1 MAPVLLALL
10 AVWPFLPVWGGES
23 SAPAK
28 RTLAIP
34 VRGIRVTGAPSG
46 PGEWLVDFG
55 PVASVSALAFGPE
68 GKTLAVGGYREVLIW
83 DLAEARLG
91 RRLGAGKLAGQV
103 RGLAYSADGRL
114 LAAAAGSPGG
124 PATVELFDP
133 RTGQPLST
141 LAGPKDE
148 VLSLALSPDGKLLA
162 AGAADNVAYVW
173 SLESKQLVTT
183 LKEHGDWVLGVAFS
197 PDGKFL
203 ATAGADKTVRL
214 WDVATWKSESR
225 FTYGEPVQG
234 VAFSPDGSAMALVPG
249 GPSAA
254 SQSIRIRRKPPVQT
268 PSPKAKQ
275 KPAPPPPSQEQQYPL
290 QAAPLDTG
298 AAAPQGIVWNRQG
311 TRIYV
316 PASDKTVK
324 VVAPAAGRIV
334 ASLAGHADWVY
345 AVAANPD
352 GSKLASAGAD
362 GTVRLWNAGGESLIA
377 TLVQLAAGTD
387 EWLIVTADGE
397 LSGSST
403 GCLRWRGPDPAAA
416 AQKPDGPIANP
427 DAVKAALTAQTEAP
441 AATPAA
447 RSKPAAKVP
456 RPKPKTP

>member
-1 MAPVLLALL
+1 
-10 AVWPFLPVWGGES
+10 
-23 SAPAK
+23 
-28 RTLAIP
+28 
-34 VRGIRVTGAPSG
+34 VTGAPSG

-55 PVASVSALAFGPE
+55 PVAPVSALAFGPD

-83 DLAEARLG
+83 DLAEARLA
-91 RRLGAGKLAGQV
+91 RRLGGGKLAGQV
-103 RGLAYSADGRL
+103 RGVAYSADGQL
-114 LAAAAGSPGG
+114 LAAAAGPPGG
-124 PATVELFDP
+124 SGTVELVDP
-133 RTGQPLST
+133 QTGKSLAT
-141 LAGPKDE
+141 LEGPKDE
-148 VLSLALSPDGKLLA
+148 ALSLALSPDGKLLA
-162 AGAADNVAYVW
+162 AGAADNAAYVW

-214 WDVATWKSESR
+214 WDLATWKSESR
-225 FTYGEPVQG
+225 FPQGEAVQG
-234 VAFSPDGSAMALVPG
+234 VAFSPDATALALALG

-254 SQSIRIRRKPPVQT
+254 SQSIRIRRKAAVQT

-275 KPAPPPPSQEQQYPL
+275 KPAPPPASQEEYPL
-290 QAAPLDTG
+290 QAAPLDL
-298 AAAPQGIVWNRQG
+298 AAAVPQGIVWNRQG

-324 VVAPAAGRIV
+324 VVAPAGGRIV

-345 AVAANPD
+345 SVAASPD
-352 GSKLASAGAD
+352 GTKLASGGAD
-362 GTVRLWNAGGESLIA
+362 GTVKLWNAGGESLIA

-387 EWLIVTADGE
+387 QWLIVTADGE

-403 GCLRWRGPDPAAA
+403 GCLRWKGPDPAAA

-447 RSKPAAKVP
+447 RNKPAPKVP
-456 RPKPKTP
+456 RPKPK